1 MIYLRWL
8 FGKNKIIL
16 NSPYDFFFFS
26 LQQHFIAEDY
36 LLVCMRDNYYMKK
49 KIFYT
54 WVSEFLQIISN
65 YFFPYTIVGITM
77 HIEINGF

>member
-26 LQQHFIAEDY
+26 LQQNFIAEDY
-36 LLVCMRDNYYMKK
+36 LLVCMRENYYMKK
-49 KIFYT
+49 IYILHL
-54 WVSEFLQIISN
+54 S
-65 YFFPYTIVGITM
+65 
-77 HIEINGF
+77 